1 MPGTARPPWRRD
13 QLAQSKGDVDHTIGG
28 EVPAM
33 TAILTWGTGLTI
45 LDRCD
50 RCGADA
56 KVRIVFPSGTH
67 LLFCGHHGR
76 RYEKKLLE
84 VAAVVEWNP

>member
-1 MPGTARPPWRRD
+1 MPGTARPPWRRY
-13 QLAQSKGDVDHTIGG
+13 QLRNPRVIRSHHRG

-33 TAILTWGTGLTI
+33 TATLTWGTGLNI

-56 KVRIVFPSGTH
+56 KVRVIFPSGTH

-76 RYEKKLLE
+76 RYEKKL
-84 VAAVVEWNP
+84 VQAAAVVEWNP